1 MSVEPDPKRARGAQ
15 ESLVDPHIDLRQ
27 ETKPAKPSES
37 EALSESQ
44 ESLVSQALAAAGLQ
58 ESPDEPPSKCP
69 WIVCLVDRLID
80 EARDV
85 AFHEGRV
92 QVLNDK
98 RKKEPGTGCQA
109 FYEDA
114 KLSLKYHEGKL
125 QKLRNQVISC
135 ASCSHT
141 CTHTCSVRVFKG

>member
-37 EALSESQ
+37 Q

-58 ESPDEPPSKCP
+58 ESPDEPSSKCP

-92 QVLNDK
+92 QVLDDK

-125 QKLRNQVISC
+125 QKLRSQVISC

>member
-58 ESPDEPPSKCP
+58 PSKCSHP
-69 WIVCLVDRLID
+69 MPIV
-80 EARDV
+80 
-85 AFHEGRV
+85 
-92 QVLNDK
+92 K
-98 RKKEPGTGCQA
+98 
-109 FYEDA
+109 
-114 KLSLKYHEGKL
+114 S
-125 QKLRNQVISC
+125 
-135 ASCSHT
+135 
-141 CTHTCSVRVFKG
+141 